1 MDCTSV
7 LRADVEDRADTC
19 QSLQWYAIHWAGLT
33 GYEFRSAKSSMRMAS
48 GLTMMKGNITKKP
61 RARTSQ
67 GVLVRASNTAVEGR
81 PLFFAMYS

>member
-1 MDCTSV
+1 MSRIELILVSHSDGMPFTGP
-7 LRADVEDRADTC
+7 
-19 QSLQWYAIHWAGLT
+19 GLT

-67 GVLVRASNTAVEGR
+67 GVLVRASNTAVKGR